1 MGGILASLRAASRYH
16 GTALLVR
23 DLFVQADVD
32 DGFDDEYTPTAPKR
46 RRRAVLDKPAVPA
59 LPDLFETQEDN
70 SGSYSEDMLTAL
82 SSLENLATEAA
93 RQLHPS
99 WLGSHDIVL
108 TTYEAL
114 KNDIHH
120 VDLSAAESR
129 SMRNSKRYRVTPS
142 PLLQMWWWRVVLDEA
157 QLVEN
162 TLGPTADMAK
172 RLIATNR
179 CVFNFIQMILFV
191 FLNVVFSATNLQLVC
206 YWDADQDWLQRLARL
221 VCVSRDG
228 ALL

>member
-1 MGGILASLRAASRYH
+1 M
-16 GTALLVR
+16 
-23 DLFVQADVD
+23 D
-32 DGFDDEYTPTAPKR
+32 DGFDEEYTPSASKR
-46 RRRAVLDKPAVPA
+46 RRRGALDKPAIPA
-59 LPDLFETQEDN
+59 LPNLFETQED
-70 SGSYSEDMLTAL
+70 STVSSSEDMFTSI
-82 SSLENLATEAA
+82 SSLESLATEAA

-120 VDLSAAESR
+120 VDLSAAENR

-172 RLIATNR
+172 RLIASNR
-179 CVFNFIQMILFV
+179 CVLFR
-191 FLNVVFSATNLQLVC
+191 F
-206 YWDADQDWLQRLARL
+206 D
-221 VCVSRDG
+221 
-228 ALL
+228 